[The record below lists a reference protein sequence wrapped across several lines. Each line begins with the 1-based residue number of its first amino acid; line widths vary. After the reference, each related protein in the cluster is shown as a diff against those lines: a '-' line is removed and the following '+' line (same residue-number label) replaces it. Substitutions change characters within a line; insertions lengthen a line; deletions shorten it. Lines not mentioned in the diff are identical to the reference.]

1 MAKLDNKIISV
12 QEFVFDELKRLSDD
26 DIMNGDGARDEIAR
40 SNVISNNAQTFIK
53 VVNLSLRI
61 KELAKRSET
70 QEKKLL
76 QELDIVDED

>member
-1 MAKLDNKIISV
+1 MSKTNNKIISV
-12 QEFVFDELKRLSDD
+12 QEIVFDELKRLSDD
-26 DIMNGDGARDEIAR
+26 NIMNGDGARSEIAR

>member
-1 MAKLDNKIISV
+1 MNKMNNKIISV
-12 QEFVFDELKRLSDD
+12 QEIVFDELKRLNDD
-26 DIMNGDGARDEIAR
+26 DIMNGDDARSEIAR

-76 QELDIVDED
+76 EELDIVDED